1 MDNSLVPLI
10 EVAIYFCI
18 LKSSFILYRAKYVR
32 EMRNFLFLIFRCV
45 FASRSFSFERTVS
58 LCSRRNDRTG
68 TRGVTSFCSFF
79 FKLHRLDAKRESFER
94 SLGIAIV
101 CPWRTRIS
109 FQPPCVPST
118 CVKMRANR
126 EGAPRRRDPL
136 GPPEDIPPGRQ
147 SFSLL
152 LSGREGR
159 ACALSWGSRWDV
171 RTARK
176 RKIER
181 GRGI

>member
-1 MDNSLVPLI
+1 
-10 EVAIYFCI
+10 
-18 LKSSFILYRAKYVR
+18 
-32 EMRNFLFLIFRCV
+32 MRNFLFLIFRCV
-45 FASRSFSFERTVS
+45 SASRSFSFERTVF

-79 FKLHRLDAKRESFER
+79 FKLLRLDVKRESFER

-126 EGAPRRRDPL
+126 EGAPRRW
-136 GPPEDIPPGRQ
+136 IPWVLLRIFHLVDSLFPFSYPGEKDE
-147 SFSLL
+147 L
-152 LSGREGR
+152 
-159 ACALSWGSRWDV
+159 AP
-171 RTARK
+171 
-176 RKIER
+176 
-181 GRGI
+181 

>member
-1 MDNSLVPLI
+1 MDNSFVPLI
-10 EVAIYFCI
+10 DVAIYFCI
-18 LKSSFILYRAKYVR
+18 LKSSFILYRAKSAR

-126 EGAPRRRDPL
+126 EGAPRRR
-136 GPPEDIPPGRQ
+136 IPWVLPRIFHLVVSLFPFSYPGEKDELAPWAEVRGGTWERQ
-147 SFSLL
+147 E
-152 LSGREGR
+152 RER
-159 ACALSWGSRWDV
+159 
-171 RTARK
+171 
-176 RKIER
+176 
-181 GRGI
+181 